1 MASLTDVNDIIR
13 VLQNSQL
20 CDDDTKAELAK
31 LKSDSNQWQRQIQH
45 LWVNLNI
52 PVFSK
57 RMCAQLMMKFIV

>member
-20 CDDDTKAELAK
+20 CDDETKAELAK
-31 LKSDSNQWQRQIQH
+31 LKSDSNQWQRQIQN

-52 PVFSK
+52 PVF
-57 RMCAQLMMKFIV
+57 FEN

>member
-20 CDDDTKAELAK
+20 CDDETKAELAK
-31 LKSDSNQWQRQIQH
+31 LKSDSNQWQRQIQN

-52 PVFSK
+52 PVFS
-57 RMCAQLMMKFIV
+57 

>member
-45 LWVNLNI
+45 SDLLQNG
-52 PVFSK
+52 
-57 RMCAQLMMKFIV
+57 CAHN

>member
-31 LKSDSNQWQRQIQH
+31 LKSDSNQWQRQIQN

-52 PVFSK
+52 PVFRK
-57 RMCAQLMMKFIV
+57 LMCAQ